1 MTNAANRVLLV
12 LALVSGAAIAS
23 GDDIVSVIRV
33 EMPATVDRNA
43 SFPGIVSALN
53 SDFEVVPSYRGTVHF
68 TGTTGVTLPADYTF
82 TEADNGS
89 HTFTFSASRGGHQGV
104 TAADVADPATGSS
117 GVFNVV
123 CPELTVAAD
132 NAGPVCNGT
141 TATLY
146 GSSNQSDVTYY
157 WTGVHGWFS
166 TQQNPTNAPGPG
178 TYFLELGN
186 ADGCRTLATTTVG
199 TIAPPQMALSGS
211 ATQACGGDIF
221 TATVDDSSSY
231 TNFEWEASGATIL
244 SGQGTPTVQV
254 QAENYNVLATLYARG
269 VHVATGCNTSAASS
283 YRVDVDPRHP
293 AEITAPAVACPNA
306 TITASVPSTF
316 SAAYNWSITNGTV
329 TMYLGNAIEFM
340 ADGPGEVTV
349 TATVYNNVA
358 TTCASTDMAVVMIR
372 EEPEI
377 VTPPRNTVIARGT
390 KTTLSVEAIGAAL
403 TYRWYEG
410 QTGDRSHLLSTG
422 TSPRFETP
430 ALQHTTRFW
439 VDVVGECG
447 STESPAAT
455 VAVAGRQRSARH

>member
-1 MTNAANRVLLV
+1 MTTATTRVLLV
-12 LALVSGAAIAS
+12 LALVSGASIAS
-23 GDDIVSVIRV
+23 GDDVVHVIRV

-43 SFPGIVSALN
+43 SFQGIVSALN
-53 SDFEVVPSYRGTVHF
+53 SDHEVVPSYRGTVHF

-89 HTFTFSASRGGHQGV
+89 HTFTFSASRGGHHGV

-117 GVFNVV
+117 GSFEVL
-123 CPELTVAAD
+123 CPELTVAAG
-132 NAGPVCNGT
+132 NAGPVCVGAN
-141 TATLY
+141 AILY

-166 TQQNPTNAPGPG
+166 TEQNPTTAPGPG

-186 ADGCRTLATTTVG
+186 ADGCRTFATTTVEAI
-199 TIAPPQMALSGS
+199 TPPQMTLSGS
-211 ATQACGGDIF
+211 ATQACGGETF
-221 TATVDDSSSY
+221 TTTVDDSSSY

-254 QAENYNVLATLYARG
+254 QAENLNVLATVYARG

-293 AEITAPAVACPNA
+293 AEITAPSVVCPNA
-306 TITASVPSTF
+306 TITASVPATF
-316 SAAYNWSITNGTV
+316 NASYNWSITNGTV
-329 TMYLGNAIEFM
+329 TLYLGNAIEFV
-340 ADGPGEVTV
+340 ANGPGEVTV

-358 TTCASTDMAVVMIR
+358 TTCASTDIAVVTVR

-377 VTPPRNTVIARGT
+377 VTPPQNAVIPRGT
-390 KTTLSVEAIGAAL
+390 KTTLSVKAIGAAL

-422 TSPRFETP
+422 TSSRFETP
-430 ALQHTTRFW
+430 ALQRTTRFW
-439 VDVVGECG
+439 VDVIGECG